1 MAMNICKSSIMHW
14 ILISFL
20 LSMSTISYA
29 SSNLSVEFF
38 ASNNTN
44 EIDMK
49 TAYERLQGKA
59 QRELSDNLIQVLQ
72 SNHIEQGK
80 LEDVLGVYQMSSDK
94 NMTSDN
100 TEIFYASPMQHF
112 SNKQI
117 FSLAA
122 QLANALSQESVAVF
136 IPSDHSVTGDII
148 VTFKTQKPGI
158 AEIVNKIREKLPA
171 SYATAFSLHL
181 SSECQGFNNAKVT
194 DIEWLGSSANI
205 DEIKKAF
212 PEENISS
219 HQGQTYLV
227 YKNGQT
233 EAL

>member
-1 MAMNICKSSIMHW
+1 MTMNICKPSIING
-14 ILISFL
+14 ILISIL
-20 LSMSTISYA
+20 LSVSTISYA
-29 SSNLSVEFF
+29 ASSLPVEFF
-38 ASNNTN
+38 ASNNTH
-44 EIDMK
+44 EIDVK
-49 TAYERLQGKA
+49 TAYERLAGKA

-80 LEDVLGVYQMSSDK
+80 LEDILGVYQMASDK

-100 TEIFYASPMQHF
+100 TEIFYASPLQNF
-112 SNKQI
+112 SNQQI

-122 QLANALSQESVAVF
+122 QLANTLNQESVAVF
-136 IPSDHSVTGDII
+136 IPSNQFAVGDII
-148 VTFKTQKPGI
+148 VTFKSRKLGI
-158 AEIVNKIREKLPA
+158 AETVNKIHEKLPA

-181 SSECQGFNNAKVT
+181 SSECQGFNNAKVSE
-194 DIEWLGSSANI
+194 IEWLGSKANI

-212 PEENISS
+212 PGESISS
-219 HQGQTYLV
+219 HQGQAYLV